1 MKKFVA
7 YCRVSTIGQDIGLD
21 AQERIINEWVCANNG
36 IILDTIREKES
47 GKSTANRS
55 GLAQAID
62 ICMTEGASLI
72 VAKLDRLSR
81 DVADVFNIKKRLGD
95 KLTICDLNA
104 ADTMLLG
111 VFASLAQ
118 KEREMIS
125 RRTKEGLKA
134 KYNKPGQSWHD
145 THNAEA
151 TGQRIRENNAKGVR
165 ARRDNAKNAPENKT
179 AWMVIRLMDGSL
191 QSKADFLNENGYRTR
206 NGKRWTAAGVSRL
219 IARFKTA

>member
-7 YCRVSTIGQDIGLD
+7 YCRVSTTGQGIGLD

-62 ICMTEGASLI
+62 LCMTEGASLI

-95 KLTICDLNA
+95 RLTICDLNA

-118 KEREMIS
+118 KERELIS
-125 RRTKEGLKA
+125 RRTKEALAEKKA
-134 KYNKPGQSWHD
+134 QGIKLGNP
-145 THNAEA
+145 NAAEA
-151 TGQRIRENNAKGVR
+151 MRAVNRLGVAKR
-165 ARRDNAKNAPENKT
+165 MNEANNAPENKT

>member
-7 YCRVSTIGQDIGLD
+7 YCRVSTTGQGIGLD
-21 AQERIINEWVCANNG
+21 AQERIINEWVCDNNG

-62 ICMTEGASLI
+62 LCMTEGASLI

-81 DVADVFNIKKRLGD
+81 DVADVFSIKKRLGD
-95 KLTICDLNA
+95 RLTICDLNA

-118 KEREMIS
+118 KERELIS
-125 RRTKEGLKA
+125 RRTKEALAEKKA
-134 KYNKPGQSWHD
+134 QGIKLGNP
-145 THNAEA
+145 NAAEA
-151 TGQRIRENNAKGVR
+151 MRAVNRLGVAKR
-165 ARRDNAKNAPENKT
+165 MNEANNAPENKT

>member
-7 YCRVSTIGQDIGLD
+7 YCRVSTTGQGIGLD
-21 AQERIINEWVCANNG
+21 AQERIINEWVSANNG
-36 IILDTIREKES
+36 IIIKTIREKES
-47 GKSTANRS
+47 GKSTANRV

-62 ICMTEGASLI
+62 LCMTEGAGLI

-81 DVADVFNIKKRLGD
+81 DVADVFSIKKRLGD
-95 KLTICDLNA
+95 RLTICDLNA

-118 KEREMIS
+118 KERELIS
-125 RRTKEGLKA
+125 RRTKEALAEKKA
-134 KYNKPGQSWHD
+134 QGIKLGNP
-145 THNAEA
+145 NAAEA
-151 TGQRIRENNAKGVR
+151 MRAVNRLGVEKR
-165 ARRDNAKNAPENKT
+165 MSDANNAPENKT

-219 IARFKTA
+219 VARYKTA

>member
-7 YCRVSTIGQDIGLD
+7 YCRVSTIGQGIGLD

-62 ICMTEGASLI
+62 LCMTEGASLI

-81 DVADVFNIKKRLGD
+81 DVADVFSIKKRLGD
-95 KLTICDLNA
+95 RLTICDLNA

-118 KEREMIS
+118 KERELIS
-125 RRTKEGLKA
+125 RRTKEALAEKKA
-134 KYNKPGQSWHD
+134 QGIKLGNP
-145 THNAEA
+145 NAAEA
-151 TGQRIRENNAKGVR
+151 MRAVNRLGVAKR
-165 ARRDNAKNAPENKT
+165 MNEANNAPENKT

>member
-7 YCRVSTIGQDIGLD
+7 YCRVSTTGQGIGLD
-21 AQERIINEWVCANNG
+21 AQERIINEWVADNNG

-62 ICMTEGASLI
+62 LCMIEGASLI

-81 DVADVFNIKKRLGD
+81 DVADVFSIKKRLGD
-95 KLTICDLNA
+95 RLTICDLNA

-125 RRTKEGLKA
+125 RRTREALAEKKA
-134 KYNKPGQSWHD
+134 QGIKLGNP
-145 THNAEA
+145 NAAEA
-151 TGQRIRENNAKGVR
+151 MRAVNRLGVAKR
-165 ARRDNAKNAPENKT
+165 MNEANNAPENKT

-206 NGKRWTAAGVSRL
+206 NGKRWTPAGVSRL

>member
-7 YCRVSTIGQDIGLD
+7 YCRVSTTGQGIGLD

-62 ICMTEGASLI
+62 LCMTEGASLI

-81 DVADVFNIKKRLGD
+81 DVADVFSIKKRLGD
-95 KLTICDLNA
+95 KLTICNLNA
-104 ADTMLLG
+104 SDTMLLG

-118 KEREMIS
+118 KERELIS
-125 RRTKEGLKA
+125 LRTKEALAEKKA
-134 KYNKPGQSWHD
+134 QGVKLGNP
-145 THNAEA
+145 NAAEA
-151 TGQRIRENNAKGVR
+151 MRAVNRLGVAKRVNE
-165 ARRDNAKNAPENKT
+165 ANNAPENKT

-206 NGKRWTAAGVSRL
+206 NGKRWTPAGVSRL

>member
-7 YCRVSTIGQDIGLD
+7 YCRVSTTGQGIGLD

-62 ICMTEGASLI
+62 LCMTEGASLI

-81 DVADVFNIKKRLGD
+81 DVADVFSIKKRLGD
-95 KLTICDLNA
+95 RLTICDLNA

-118 KEREMIS
+118 KERELIS
-125 RRTKEGLKA
+125 RRTKEALAEKKA
-134 KYNKPGQSWHD
+134 QDIKLGNP
-145 THNAEA
+145 NAAEA
-151 TGQRIRENNAKGVR
+151 MRAVNRLGVAKR
-165 ARRDNAKNAPENKT
+165 MNEANNAPENKT

>member
-7 YCRVSTIGQDIGLD
+7 YCRVSTTGQGIGLD
-21 AQERIINEWVCANNG
+21 AQERIINEWICANNG

-62 ICMTEGASLI
+62 LCMTEGASLI

-81 DVADVFNIKKRLGD
+81 DVADVFSIKKRLGD

-125 RRTKEGLKA
+125 KRTKEALAEKKA
-134 KYNKPGQSWHD
+134 QGIKLGNP
-145 THNAEA
+145 NAAEA
-151 TGQRIRENNAKGVR
+151 MRAVNRLGVAKR
-165 ARRDNAKNAPENKT
+165 MNEANNAPENKT

-206 NGKRWTAAGVSRL
+206 NGKRWTPAGVSRL

>member
-7 YCRVSTIGQDIGLD
+7 YCRVSTTGQGIGLD

-62 ICMTEGASLI
+62 LCMTEGANLI

-81 DVADVFNIKKRLGD
+81 DVADVFSIKKRLGD
-95 KLTICDLNA
+95 RLTICDLNA

-118 KEREMIS
+118 KERELIS
-125 RRTKEGLKA
+125 RRTKEALAEKKA
-134 KYNKPGQSWHD
+134 QGIKLGNP
-145 THNAEA
+145 NAAEA
-151 TGQRIRENNAKGVR
+151 MRAVNRLGVAKR
-165 ARRDNAKNAPENKT
+165 MNEANNAPENKT

>member
-7 YCRVSTIGQDIGLD
+7 YCRVSTTGQGIGLD
-21 AQERIINEWVCANNG
+21 AQERIINEWVSVNNG
-36 IILDTIREKES
+36 IIIKTIREKES
-47 GKSTANRS
+47 GKSTANRV

-62 ICMTEGASLI
+62 LCMTEDAGLI

-81 DVADVFNIKKRLGD
+81 DVADVFSIKKRLGD
-95 KLTICDLNA
+95 RLTICDLNA

-118 KEREMIS
+118 KERELIS
-125 RRTKEGLKA
+125 RRTKEALAEKKA
-134 KYNKPGQSWHD
+134 QGIKLGNP
-145 THNAEA
+145 NAAEA
-151 TGQRIRENNAKGVR
+151 MRAVNRLGVAKR
-165 ARRDNAKNAPENKT
+165 MNEANNAPENKT

-206 NGKRWTAAGVSRL
+206 NGKRWTPAGVSRL
-219 IARFKTA
+219 IARYKTA

>member
-7 YCRVSTIGQDIGLD
+7 YCRVSTTGQGIGLD

-55 GLAQAID
+55 GLAQGID
-62 ICMTEGASLI
+62 LCMTEGASLI

-95 KLTICDLNA
+95 RLTICDLNA

-118 KEREMIS
+118 KERELIS
-125 RRTKEGLKA
+125 RRTKEALAEKKA
-134 KYNKPGQSWHD
+134 QGIKLGNP
-145 THNAEA
+145 NAAEA
-151 TGQRIRENNAKGVR
+151 MRAVNRLGVAKRVNE
-165 ARRDNAKNAPENKT
+165 ANNAPENKT

-206 NGKRWTAAGVSRL
+206 NGKRWTPAGVSRL

>member
-7 YCRVSTIGQDIGLD
+7 YCRVSTTGQGIGLD
-21 AQERIINEWVCANNG
+21 AQERIINEWVADNNG

-62 ICMTEGASLI
+62 LCMTEGASLI

-81 DVADVFNIKKRLGD
+81 DVADVFSIKKRLGD
-95 KLTICDLNA
+95 KLTICNLNA

-118 KEREMIS
+118 KERELIS
-125 RRTKEGLKA
+125 LRTREALAEKKA
-134 KYNKPGQSWHD
+134 QGIKLGNP
-145 THNAEA
+145 NAAEA
-151 TGQRIRENNAKGVR
+151 MRAVNRLGVAKRVNE
-165 ARRDNAKNAPENKT
+165 ANNAPENKT

-206 NGKRWTAAGVSRL
+206 NGKRWTPAGVSRL

>member
-7 YCRVSTIGQDIGLD
+7 YCRVSTTGQGIGLD

-62 ICMTEGASLI
+62 LCMTEGASLI

-81 DVADVFNIKKRLGD
+81 DVADVFSIKKRLGD
-95 KLTICDLNA
+95 RLTICDLNA

-118 KEREMIS
+118 KEPELIS
-125 RRTKEGLKA
+125 RRTKEALAEKKA
-134 KYNKPGQSWHD
+134 QGIKLGNP
-145 THNAEA
+145 NAAEA
-151 TGQRIRENNAKGVR
+151 MRAVNRLGVAKR
-165 ARRDNAKNAPENKT
+165 MNEANNAPENKT

>member
-7 YCRVSTIGQDIGLD
+7 YCRVSTTGQGIGLD

-62 ICMTEGASLI
+62 LCMTEGASLI

-81 DVADVFNIKKRLGD
+81 DVADVFSIKKRLGD
-95 KLTICDLNA
+95 SLTICDLNA

-118 KEREMIS
+118 KERELIS
-125 RRTKEGLKA
+125 RRTKEALAEKKA
-134 KYNKPGQSWHD
+134 QGIKLGNP
-145 THNAEA
+145 NAAEA
-151 TGQRIRENNAKGVR
+151 MRAVNRLGVAKR
-165 ARRDNAKNAPENKT
+165 MNEANNAPENKT

>member
-7 YCRVSTIGQDIGLD
+7 YCRVSTTGQGIGLD

-62 ICMTEGASLI
+62 LCMTEGASLI

-95 KLTICDLNA
+95 RLTICDLNA

-118 KEREMIS
+118 KERELIS
-125 RRTKEGLKA
+125 RRTKEALAEKKA
-134 KYNKPGQSWHD
+134 QGIKLGNP
-145 THNAEA
+145 NAAEA
-151 TGQRIRENNAKGVR
+151 MRAVNRLGVAKRVNE
-165 ARRDNAKNAPENKT
+165 ANNAPENKT

-206 NGKRWTAAGVSRL
+206 NGKRWTPAGVSRL

>member
-7 YCRVSTIGQDIGLD
+7 YCRVSTTGQGIGLD
-21 AQERIINEWVCANNG
+21 AQERIINEWVADNNG

-62 ICMTEGASLI
+62 LCMTEGASLI

-95 KLTICDLNA
+95 RLTICDLNA

-118 KEREMIS
+118 KERELIS
-125 RRTKEGLKA
+125 RRTKEALAEKKA
-134 KYNKPGQSWHD
+134 QGIKLGNP
-145 THNAEA
+145 NAAEA
-151 TGQRIRENNAKGVR
+151 MRAVNRLGVAKRVNE
-165 ARRDNAKNAPENKT
+165 ANNAPENKT

-206 NGKRWTAAGVSRL
+206 NGKRWTPAGVSRL

>member
-7 YCRVSTIGQDIGLD
+7 YCRVSTTGQGIGLD
-21 AQERIINEWVCANNG
+21 AQERIINEWACANNG

-62 ICMTEGASLI
+62 LCMTEGASLI

-95 KLTICDLNA
+95 RLTICDLNA

-118 KEREMIS
+118 KERELIS
-125 RRTKEGLKA
+125 RRTKEALAEKKA
-134 KYNKPGQSWHD
+134 QGIKLGNP
-145 THNAEA
+145 NAAEA
-151 TGQRIRENNAKGVR
+151 MRAVNRLGVAKR
-165 ARRDNAKNAPENKT
+165 MNEANNAPENKT

-206 NGKRWTAAGVSRL
+206 NGKRWTPAGVSRL

>member
-7 YCRVSTIGQDIGLD
+7 YCRVSTTGQGIGLD

-62 ICMTEGASLI
+62 LCMTEGASLI

-81 DVADVFNIKKRLGD
+81 DVADVFSIKKRLGD
-95 KLTICDLNA
+95 RLTICDLNA

-118 KEREMIS
+118 KERELIS
-125 RRTKEGLKA
+125 RRTKEALAEKKA
-134 KYNKPGQSWHD
+134 QGIKLGNP
-145 THNAEA
+145 NAAEA
-151 TGQRIRENNAKGVR
+151 MRAVNRLGVAKR
-165 ARRDNAKNAPENKT
+165 MNEANNAPENKT

>member
-7 YCRVSTIGQDIGLD
+7 YCRVSTTGQGIGLD

-62 ICMTEGASLI
+62 LCMTEGASLI

-81 DVADVFNIKKRLGD
+81 DVADVFSIKKRLGD
-95 KLTICDLNA
+95 RLTICDLNA

-118 KEREMIS
+118 KERELIS
-125 RRTKEGLKA
+125 RRTKEALAEKKA
-134 KYNKPGQSWHD
+134 QGIKLGNP
-145 THNAEA
+145 NAAEA
-151 TGQRIRENNAKGVR
+151 MRSVNRLGVAKR
-165 ARRDNAKNAPENKT
+165 MNEANNAPENKT

>member
-7 YCRVSTIGQDIGLD
+7 YCRVSTTGQGIGLD
-21 AQERIINEWVCANNG
+21 AQERIINEWVSANNG
-36 IILDTIREKES
+36 IIIKTIREKES
-47 GKSTANRS
+47 GKSTANRV

-62 ICMTEGASLI
+62 LCMTEDAGLI

-81 DVADVFNIKKRLGD
+81 DVADVFSIKKRLGD
-95 KLTICDLNA
+95 RLTICDLNA

-118 KEREMIS
+118 KERELIS
-125 RRTKEGLKA
+125 RRTKEALAEKKA
-134 KYNKPGQSWHD
+134 QGIKLGNQ
-145 THNAEA
+145 NAAEA
-151 TGQRIRENNAKGVR
+151 MRAVNRLGVAKR
-165 ARRDNAKNAPENKT
+165 MNEANNAPENKT

-206 NGKRWTAAGVSRL
+206 NGKRWTPAGVSRL
-219 IARFKTA
+219 IARYKTA

>member
-7 YCRVSTIGQDIGLD
+7 YCRVSTTGQGIGLD
-21 AQERIINEWVCANNG
+21 AQERIINEWVCTNNG

-62 ICMTEGASLI
+62 LCMTEGASLI

-81 DVADVFNIKKRLGD
+81 DVADVFSIKKRLGD
-95 KLTICDLNA
+95 RLTICDLNA

-118 KEREMIS
+118 KERELIS
-125 RRTKEGLKA
+125 RRTKEALAEKKA
-134 KYNKPGQSWHD
+134 QGIKLGNP
-145 THNAEA
+145 NAAEA
-151 TGQRIRENNAKGVR
+151 MRAVNRLGVAKR
-165 ARRDNAKNAPENKT
+165 MNEANNAPENKT

>member
-7 YCRVSTIGQDIGLD
+7 YCRVSTTGQGIGLD

-62 ICMTEGASLI
+62 LCMTEGASLI

-81 DVADVFNIKKRLGD
+81 DVADVFSIKKRLGD
-95 KLTICDLNA
+95 RLTICDLNA

-118 KEREMIS
+118 KERELIS
-125 RRTKEGLKA
+125 RRTKEALAEKKA
-134 KYNKPGQSWHD
+134 QGIKLGNP
-145 THNAEA
+145 NAAEA
-151 TGQRIRENNAKGVR
+151 MRTVNRLGVAKR
-165 ARRDNAKNAPENKT
+165 MNEANNAPENKT